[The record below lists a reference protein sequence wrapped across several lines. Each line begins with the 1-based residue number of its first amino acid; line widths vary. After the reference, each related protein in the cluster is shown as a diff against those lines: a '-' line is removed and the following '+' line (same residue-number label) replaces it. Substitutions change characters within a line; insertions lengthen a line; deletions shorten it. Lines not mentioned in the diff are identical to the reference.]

1 MVRAKDCALSCVLQ
15 VLDLMPSEAQAR
27 ITINRLLEEAGWR
40 FFPDGEGRRENIVC
54 EHRIS
59 RRTFA
64 PNEDLGRDFDRV
76 PDGFVDYVL
85 LNTDGRP
92 VAVVEAKK
100 EGIDPLA
107 AKEQA
112 RAYAESLG
120 VSHIFLTNGLVHY
133 YWNLRQGNPVRVS
146 RFLPLE
152 QLGQAAEWQPD
163 AARLAAAEVDENY
176 IAVSQDAAWL
186 AYSESER
193 REQMVNKKIRLLRD
207 YQLDA
212 IRALQRAASPTQHR
226 FLFEM
231 ATGTGKTLLAAALA
245 KLYLRT
251 GNATRILF
259 LVDRLELEEQ
269 AWKHFSAYLAADGI
283 STVIYKQKRTDWQ
296 RAQVVVTTIQS
307 LAARNRF
314 LHEFAPTDFQLLIS
328 DEAHRTISGNNR
340 AIFEY
345 FVGAKLGLTATP
357 RDYLKGVDDEA
368 RRSDPREY
376 ERRLLLDTYR
386 TFGCPDGRP
395 TFRFSLLDAVRHE
408 PPYLCNP
415 VTLDAR
421 TDITTQMLSDGGYA
435 VVVPADED
443 GQEQEMIFTKKAYE
457 RRFFSEETN
466 LSFVRCFL
474 ENAKRD
480 PFTGEIGKTIM
491 FAVSRRHAT
500 KLVTLLN
507 EQAAGLWPEN
517 YGAGSAFAVQVT
529 SDVTGAQ
536 RMTGDFANNNL
547 NGKSRWR
554 ADEFRDY
561 DTSRTRV
568 CVTVGMMTTGY
579 DCEDVLNVV
588 LARPMFSPTD
598 FIQIK
603 GRGTRRFTFKHTG
616 RSETLAAEKDGFALF
631 DFFANCEFFEEKF
644 NYDEKLE
651 LPKGPPVE
659 GGGGGGGG
667 SADEHTNTS
676 PDPMAQVAREEIGSS
691 GMRIDREMYRERF
704 AEQAS
709 EAVATDGP
717 LQAAFQAEDWPAV
730 EARVREL
737 LFGRSEEFWD
747 LPRLQEI
754 YRTDRRPTL
763 REILAHVFG
772 LLPAIPDRGQ
782 LADEAFERF
791 TATTTLDATRSR
803 EFRTVF
809 VAFLLDP
816 VSRMVVEA
824 GQFAELRSRDPNLFA
839 SLQALE
845 PAERLALVEYLRTQ
859 VRLETFDLAA

>member
-1 MVRAKDCALSCVLQ
+1 
-15 VLDLMPSEAQAR
+15 MPSEAQAR

-186 AYSESER
+186 TYSESER

-212 IRALQRAASPTQHR
+212 IRALQRAASATQHR

-269 AWKHFSAYLAADGI
+269 AWKHFTAYLAADGI
-283 STVIYKQKRTDWQ
+283 STVIYKQRRTDWQ

-307 LAARNRF
+307 LATRNRF

-368 RRSDPREY
+368 RLSDPREY

-415 VTLDAR
+415 VTFDAR
-421 TDITTQMLSDGGYA
+421 TDITTQMLSDEGYA

-443 GQEQEMIFTKKAYE
+443 GQEQEMIFTKKSYE
-457 RRFFSEETN
+457 RKFFSEETN
-466 LSFVRCFL
+466 FSFVRCFL

-480 PFTGEIGKTIM
+480 PLTGEIGKTIM

-500 KLVTLLN
+500 KLVALLN
-507 EQAAGLWPEN
+507 DQAARLWPES

-536 RMTGDFANNNL
+536 RMTVDFANNNL

-579 DCEDVLNVV
+579 DCQDVLNVV

-603 GRGTRRFTFKHTG
+603 GRGTRRFTFEHTG
-616 RSETLAAEKDGFALF
+616 GSETLAAEKDGFALF
-631 DFFANCEFFEEKF
+631 DFFANCEFFEEEF
-644 NYDEKLE
+644 DYDEKLE
-651 LPKGPPVE
+651 LPKGPPSE
-659 GGGGGGGG
+659 GGGGVVVSGDY
-667 SADEHTNTS
+667 ANTS
-676 PDPMAQVAREEIGSS
+676 LDPVETIVRDHIGVS

-704 AEQAS
+704 VQQAGQ
-709 EAVATDGP
+709 AVAQDAP
-717 LQAAFQAEDWPAV
+717 LREAFGAQNWPAV

-737 LFGRSEEFWD
+737 LFSKPEEFWD
-747 LPRLQEI
+747 LPKLQEI
-754 YRTDRRPTL
+754 YKTDRIPSL
-763 REILAHVFG
+763 REILTRVFG
-772 LLPAIPDRGQ
+772 LVPQIASRSD

-791 TATTTLDATRSR
+791 MTTQPANAVHSR
-803 EFRTVF
+803 ELKVLF

-816 VSRMVVEA
+816 ACRLLIQEGKFS
-824 GQFAELRSRDPNLFA
+824 ELLTRDPNLHA
-839 SLQALE
+839 SLQNLPPSERGAL
-845 PAERLALVEYLRTQ
+845 LDYLRTEVPLGEFVQ
-859 VRLETFDLAA
+859 AA